1 VERVTG
7 IEQALSAW
15 ESDTNAQCAD
25 VSWPARA
32 ALVTADDRDEQRAD
46 STRPRPGNVL
56 ICR

>member
-7 IEQALSAW
+7 IEPALSAW

-25 VSWPARA
+25 VPGPLVPP
-32 ALVTADDRDEQRAD
+32 LVTADDRDEQRAD